1 MSDLT
6 LNIAA
11 SGIEADQA
19 ELDTAANN
27 LSNVS
32 TPGYAEEVVNLSNMT
47 PSTTS
52 GVGEGVAVQSVTE
65 DGSSLYDQLNLV
77 SQGQLGSANEAASIQ
92 NLTQNAFPEPS
103 TTGLQSQLSQL
114 WTGLSTL
121 ATQPSSTAAQQSVV
135 QDASEVSQRLNST
148 YSQLSDVAQQL
159 SNDFQGQGTTSGGY
173 VGQANQLINQ
183 IATLNGNIVAG
194 QNGGRDVNS
203 LVDQRRQAVDQLGTL
218 LGVRTTT
225 EPDGT
230 LTVMSGGIQL
240 VSSTNAVD
248 LQATG
253 SASSGDLGL
262 ETTNGNVLPAG
273 GQIGAL
279 LTGVS
284 TTIPTYQSQ
293 LSSVADSLAQ
303 SLNTLQ
309 SNGVSPTGIPGAT
322 SSAGAPPYAGAFLPS
337 IFVNNASP
345 TTYTPGSG
353 SAQSIAVNPTL
364 LANPSL
370 LATASGSATPGSAT
384 IDPTTAQAMAAVGQ
398 AFGGPDDL
406 YQALVGL
413 VGSQTSEA
421 NNNQTSAQALSDSTA
436 AQLSSVDGVDTN
448 QETVNMLS
456 AQQAYQATAAVIN
469 STTTALEA
477 LLAAV

>member
-1 MSDLT
+1 MSDLS

-27 LSNVS
+27 LSNVN
-32 TPGYAEEVVNLSNMT
+32 TPGYAEEIVNLQNIT
-47 PSTTS
+47 PSTTT
-52 GVGEGVAVQSVTE
+52 GVGEGVSVQSVTE
-65 DGSSLYDQLNLV
+65 AGSALYDQLNLV
-77 SQGQLGSANEAASIQ
+77 SQGQLGSANEAASVQ

-114 WTGLSTL
+114 WTDCSTL
-121 ATQPSSTAAQQSVV
+121 ATQPTSTAAQETVV
-135 QDASEVSQRLNST
+135 QDASNVAQTLNGSYT
-148 YSQLSDVAQQL
+148 QLSDVAQQL
-159 SNDFQGQGTTSGGY
+159 SNDLQGQGAANSGY
-173 VGQANQLINQ
+173 LGQANQLINQ
-183 IATLNGNIVAG
+183 IAKLNGDIVAG
-194 QNGGRDVNS
+194 HNGGSDVNS

-248 LQATG
+248 LQASG
-253 SASSGDLGL
+253 SAAAGDLGV
-262 ETTNGNVLPAG
+262 ETKSGNVLPAG

-279 LTGVS
+279 LTGVN
-284 TTIPTYQSQ
+284 TTIPTYQAQ

-309 SNGVSPTGIPGAT
+309 SNGVSANGIPGST
-322 SSAGAPPYAGAFLPS
+322 SSAGAPPYAGSWLPS
-337 IFVNNASP
+337 IFVNNAST
-345 TTYTPGSG
+345 TTYTPGAG

-364 LANPSL
+364 YANPSL
-370 LATASGSATPGSAT
+370 IATASGSSLAGATT
-384 IDPTTAQAMAAVGQ
+384 LDPTTAQAMAAVGQ
-398 AFGGPDDL
+398 ASGGPDDL

-421 NNNQTSAQALSDSTA
+421 NNNQTSAQALSDSTT
-436 AQLSSVDGVDTN
+436 AQLSSVEGVDTN
-448 QETVNMLS
+448 QETVSMLS

-469 STTTALEA
+469 SATTALEA

>member
-1 MSDLT
+1 MSDLS
-6 LNIAA
+6 LQIAA

-32 TPGYAEEVVNLSNMT
+32 TPGYVEEVVNLKNIT
-47 PSTTS
+47 PSTTT

-65 DGSSLYDQLNLV
+65 DGSALYDQLNLV
-77 SQGQLGSANEAASIQ
+77 SQGQLGSANEAASVQ

-103 TTGLQSQLSQL
+103 STGIQAQLSQL
-114 WTGLSTL
+114 WTDLSTL
-121 ATQPSSTAAQQSVV
+121 ATQPSSSGAQESVV
-135 QDASEVSQRLNST
+135 QDANQVSQSLNGAW
-148 YSQLSDVAQQL
+148 SQLSDVGQQL
-159 SNDFQGQGTTSGGY
+159 SNDLEGQGTTNGGY
-173 VGQANQLINQ
+173 IGQANQLINQ
-183 IATLNGNIVAG
+183 IATLNGDIVAG
-194 QNGGRDVNS
+194 QNGGTDVNS
-203 LVDQRRQAVDQLGTL
+203 LVDQRREAVNQLGTL

-230 LTVMSGGIQL
+230 MTVTSGGIQL

-253 SASSGDLGL
+253 TAASGDLGV
-262 ETTNGNVLPAG
+262 ETTTGNVLSTG

-279 LTGVS
+279 LTGVN
-284 TTIPTYQSQ
+284 TTIPDYQSQ
-293 LSSVADSLAQ
+293 LSSIADSLAQ

-309 SNGVSPTGIPGAT
+309 SNGVSASGVPGAT
-322 SSAGAPPYAGAFLPS
+322 SSAGAPPYAGSYLPS
-337 IFVNNASP
+337 IFVNNGSS

-353 SAQSIAVNPTL
+353 SAQSITVNPTL
-364 LANPSL
+364 MANPSL
-370 LATASGSATPGSAT
+370 IATASGTSTAGTAT

-398 AFGGPDDL
+398 ASGGPDDL
-406 YQALVGL
+406 YQSLVALVGA
-413 VGSQTSEA
+413 QTSAA
-421 NNNQTSAQALSDSTA
+421 NNNQTSAQALSDSTT
-436 AQLSSVDGVDTN
+436 AQLSSVEGVDTN